1 MTYAGPELLAGEH
14 LLSGFD
20 CGSGALNDWLGRRA
34 LRNQTSGT
42 SRTWVVVEVET
53 RKLHPIYRRMI
64 RRTTRVKAHDE
75 ASACEI
81 GDLVR
86 LEQTR
91 PLSKEKHWRVAEILE
106 RSKVAGPV
114 E

>member
-1 MTYAGPELLAGEH
+1 MAKSERPARI
-14 LLSGFD
+14 
-20 CGSGALNDWLGRRA
+20 GRVA
-34 LRNQTSGT
+34 SNKMQKT
-42 SRTWVVVEVET
+42 VVVEVET

-75 ASACEI
+75 ANACEI

-86 LEQTR
+86 LEETR
-91 PLSKEKHWRVAEILE
+91 PMSKEKHWRVAEILE
-106 RSKVAGPV
+106 RARVAGPI

>member
-1 MTYAGPELLAGEH
+1 MAKSERPARI
-14 LLSGFD
+14 
-20 CGSGALNDWLGRRA
+20 GRVA
-34 LRNQTSGT
+34 SNKMQKT
-42 SRTWVVVEVET
+42 VVVEVET

-75 ASACEI
+75 ANACEV

-86 LEQTR
+86 LEETR
-91 PLSKEKHWRVAEILE
+91 PISKEKHWRVAEILE
-106 RSKVAGPV
+106 RARVAGPV